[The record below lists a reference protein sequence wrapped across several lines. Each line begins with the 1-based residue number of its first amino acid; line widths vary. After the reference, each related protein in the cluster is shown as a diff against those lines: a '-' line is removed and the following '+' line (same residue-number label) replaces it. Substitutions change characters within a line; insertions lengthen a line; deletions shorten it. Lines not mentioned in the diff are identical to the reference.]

1 MPHPSRQYSDNDLR
15 ESRLVFYK
23 EDIQQIDSTLRE
35 FLSRSKSQAALLVDK
50 DGHLITQEGSADMTE
65 TDVDTI
71 SALVAG
77 CVAATREMARIL
89 GEEEFSV
96 LFHQGKTDSI
106 QLSLVGD
113 RTLLTVIF
121 DEATTVGMV
130 RLYASETAR
139 RLSDLFAKHERERR
153 QNPGAR
159 NDPDLAEGFVGDAKD
174 KLDDLFGG

>member
-1 MPHPSRQYSDNDLR
+1 MNSSNILR
-15 ESRLVFYK
+15 ESRLVFY
-23 EDIQQIDSTLRE
+23 EDLVRDVNRILRE
-35 FLSRSKSQAALLVDK
+35 FLKLSNAKCVLLVDK
-50 DGHLITQEGSADMTE
+50 EGHMVTRQGVTREFDM
-65 TDVDTI
+65 DTI

-77 CVAATREMARIL
+77 SFAATKEMARVL
-89 GEEEFSV
+89 GEDEFSV

-130 RLYASETAR
+130 RLYAAETAK
-139 RLSDLFAKHERERR
+139 RLAEIFVKHERQRAHSGPP
-153 QNPGAR
+153 PGE
-159 NDPDLAEGFVGDAKD
+159 DLQEGFVGQAQD

>member
-1 MPHPSRQYSDNDLR
+1 MNSSNILR
-15 ESRLVFYK
+15 ENRLVFY
-23 EDIQQIDSTLRE
+23 EDLVRDVNRILRE
-35 FLSRSKSQAALLVDK
+35 FLKLSNAKCVLMVDK
-50 DGHLITQEGSADMTE
+50 EGHMVTRQGVTREFDM
-65 TDVDTI
+65 DTI

-77 CVAATREMARIL
+77 SFAATKEMARVL
-89 GEEEFSV
+89 GEDEFSV

-130 RLYASETAR
+130 RLYAAETAK
-139 RLSDLFAKHERERR
+139 RLAEIFEKHAR
-153 QNPGAR
+153 QRATRPTR
-159 NDPDLAEGFVGDAKD
+159 PDEDLADGFVGSAKD

>member
-1 MPHPSRQYSDNDLR
+1 M
-15 ESRLVFYK
+15 
-23 EDIQQIDSTLRE
+23 
-35 FLSRSKSQAALLVDK
+35 
-50 DGHLITQEGSADMTE
+50 
-65 TDVDTI
+65 DTI

-77 CVAATREMARIL
+77 SFAATREMARLL

-96 LFHQGKTDSI
+96 LFHQGKSDSI

-130 RLYASETAR
+130 RLYASETAKRLGELFR
-139 RLSDLFAKHERERR
+139 RHALERER
-153 QNPGAR
+153 NAANGAVE
-159 NDPDLAEGFVGDAKD
+159 PDLSDGFVGSAKD

>member
-1 MPHPSRQYSDNDLR
+1 MDHGKILRDN
-15 ESRLVFYK
+15 RLVFY
-23 EDIQQIDSTLRE
+23 EDLVRDVNRILRE
-35 FLSRSKSQAALLVDK
+35 FLKLSNAKCVLLVDK
-50 DGHLITQEGSADMTE
+50 EGHMVTRQGVTREFDM
-65 TDVDTI
+65 DTI

-77 CVAATREMARIL
+77 SFAATKEMARVL
-89 GEEEFSV
+89 GEDEFSV

-130 RLYASETAR
+130 RLYAAETAK
-139 RLSDLFAKHERERR
+139 RLTELFAKHERQRAQGLR
-153 QNPGAR
+153 QD
-159 NDPDLAEGFVGDAKD
+159 DPDLAEGFVGSAKN

>member
-1 MPHPSRQYSDNDLR
+1 MDSHMLRQN
-15 ESRLVFYK
+15 RLVFY
-23 EDIQQIDSTLRE
+23 EDLVRDVNRVLRE
-35 FLSRSKSQAALLVDK
+35 FLKLSGAKCAMLIDRE
-50 DGHLITQEGSADMTE
+50 GHMVTRQGATREIDM
-65 TDVDTI
+65 DTI

-77 CVAATREMARIL
+77 SFAATREMARVL

-96 LFHQGKTDSI
+96 LFHQGKTDNI

-130 RLYASETAR
+130 RLYAAETTK
-139 RLSDLFAKHERERR
+139 RLAELFRKHALEREKNVASGTA
-153 QNPGAR
+153 Q
-159 NDPDLAEGFVGDAKD
+159 PDLADGFVGSAKD